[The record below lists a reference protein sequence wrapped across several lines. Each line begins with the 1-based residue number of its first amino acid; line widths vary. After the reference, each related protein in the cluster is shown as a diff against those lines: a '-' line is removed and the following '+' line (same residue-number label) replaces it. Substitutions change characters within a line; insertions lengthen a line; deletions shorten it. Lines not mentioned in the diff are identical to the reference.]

1 MVFSVTFTGPG
12 AQLTLTDEPVLSA
25 LRDLRTR
32 AAQLLAP
39 AGLRAAFSRAEPFLP
54 LLAELVGTGPLGRI
68 VLQLALSAI
77 RRALAVGL
85 ASGAES

>member
-1 MVFSVTFTGPG
+1 MLFSVTFTGPG
-12 AQLTLTDEPVLSA
+12 AQLTLTDEPVINV

-32 AAQLLAP
+32 AARLVAP
-39 AGLRAAFSRAEPFLP
+39 AGLRAAFARTEPLLP

-77 RRALAVGL
+77 RRMLTAGSATK
-85 ASGAES
+85 S